1 MGHTNYTSMVVSSE
15 TLRPGYAPA
24 AAVTCPQLFCISTVR
39 CIEGFL
45 TECIV
50 YFLNTVHC
58 YNSLK
63 EYCYY
68 EIHLHRALCD
78 FAVQKG
84 YCCLKGGPPPQHIY
98 KGIFCFE
105 TIKDL

>member
-1 MGHTNYTSMVVSSE
+1 MAKIIEKELVNLYIHAVSFF
-15 TLRPGYAPA
+15 Y
-24 AAVTCPQLFCISTVR
+24 I
-39 CIEGFL
+39 

-58 YNSLK
+58 YNSLE

-68 EIHLHRALCD
+68 EVQLHKALCD

-84 YCCLKGGPPPQHIY
+84 YCCLKEGSPPQHIY